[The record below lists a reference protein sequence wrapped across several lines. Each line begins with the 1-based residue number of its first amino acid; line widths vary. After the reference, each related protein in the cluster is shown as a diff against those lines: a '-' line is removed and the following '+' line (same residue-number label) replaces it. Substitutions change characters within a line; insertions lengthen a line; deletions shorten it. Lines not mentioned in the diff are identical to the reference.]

1 MVESSEQTTDYVFF
15 LISEFKHFKNV
26 EIEGNITVDSASIK
40 IVILSP
46 ADEERKD
53 KQIDVKDMLRYHN
66 SSIYFATSLLS
77 DVVTKNTEQTIISEK
92 VYFNGMTIKNLTT
105 NDGIELDGNFNEL
118 DLSDFEQ
125 DVLYINKNANITGG
139 VEFTENLIFERELD
153 VNGKI
158 NGLGLS
164 EVVFVNTNDTI
175 DGRKVFNL
183 AEFSSNMAKDL
194 TVDGFVN
201 GKYLLKVFK
210 TEGDQTITSNLS
222 FVNKVKFGGNVNT
235 VSINGQDFTE
245 FVNDAVMVN
254 KNETID
260 SHKNFQRITVHKNFN
275 IKELATINNVD
286 VSELANN
293 GVFLSAKD
301 NVSEHLVFTSNV
313 TFKGYLTVLGQINE
327 EALDD
332 IVFVNEAANIS
343 GSKIFTAGIHMENDI
358 EIDGKVNG
366 IDISGMYF
374 HFKSPL
380 NICTIFRCKGNNF
393 LRQIQF
399 FKNNWR
405 RISNILRLFI
415 INLKSTFFL

>member
-1 MVESSEQTTDYVFF
+1 M
-15 LISEFKHFKNV
+15 
-26 EIEGNITVDSASIK
+26 EIEGNITVDTASIK
-40 IVILSP
+40 IAILSP
-46 ADEERKD
+46 ADKDRKN
-53 KQIDVKDMLRYHN
+53 KQIGVKDMLRYHN
-66 SSIYFATSLLS
+66 SSIYFADSLLS

-92 VYFNGMTIKNLTT
+92 TYINGMTIKNLTA
-105 NDGIELDGNFNEL
+105 NGDIELDGNFNER

-125 DVLYINKNANITGG
+125 DVLYINKNANITGDI
-139 VEFTENLIFERELD
+139 EFMEDLIFERELD

-183 AEFSSNMAKDL
+183 AEFSSNMVKDL

-201 GKYLLKVFK
+201 EKYLLKAFK
-210 TEGDQTITSNLS
+210 TEGDQTITSNFS
-222 FVNKVKFGGNVNT
+222 FVSKVEFGGNVNT
-235 VSINGQDFTE
+235 VTINGQNFTE

-254 KNETID
+254 KNETINA
-260 SHKNFQRITVHKNFN
+260 HKNFQGITVQKNFN

-293 GVFLSAKD
+293 GVYLSAKE
-301 NVSEHLVFTSNV
+301 NVSENLIFTSNV
-313 TFKGYLTVLGQINE
+313 TFKGYLTVLGQING

-358 EIDGKVNG
+358 EVDGKVNG

-374 HFKSPL
+374 HLNCSL
-380 NICTIFRCKGNNF
+380 NICTIFR
-393 LRQIQF
+393 F
-399 FKNNWR
+399 FKDV
-405 RISNILRLFI
+405 SDTDADSFMYYFSLGFTCY
-415 INLKSTFFL
+415 KSC